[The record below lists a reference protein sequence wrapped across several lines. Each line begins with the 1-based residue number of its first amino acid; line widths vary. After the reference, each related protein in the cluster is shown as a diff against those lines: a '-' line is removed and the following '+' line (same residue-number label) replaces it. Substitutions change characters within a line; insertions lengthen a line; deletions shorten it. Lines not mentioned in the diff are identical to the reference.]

1 MIARKAYRVVG
12 IYIEKE
18 WEGNRDREKGK
29 EERREFVCEREKKSC
44 RYKERERDKR
54 YEKGGWERERDKGRD
69 LEKEREERERDK
81 GERESRE
88 VYMYIKR
95 GKKRRKMGRKRE
107 IVRERKIEVLR
118 FIPREGKKRR
128 ERERGGQ

>member
-1 MIARKAYRVVG
+1 
-12 IYIEKE
+12 
-18 WEGNRDREKGK
+18 
-29 EERREFVCEREKKSC
+29 
-44 RYKERERDKR
+44 
-54 YEKGGWERERDKGRD
+54 
-69 LEKEREERERDK
+69 
-81 GERESRE
+81 
-88 VYMYIKR
+88 MYIKR